1 MSVAQKEFSG
11 DLIMNARIEL
21 HCKHLF
27 RIVVGVALA
36 GILQSCSGSNFQ
48 AGGVGPRASK
58 KADQPGTAANAGVA
72 AIEETA
78 QANTDPGVDL
88 TEVLGVVG
96 TVTVENG
103 AGFQLNVQ
111 TGQIITYS
119 TGAKAIVTVWAHALT
134 KYTGTPE
141 WIRFRV
147 QKEISAGETI
157 QLPGD
162 WSKVDHTKKTGTGGR
177 PLVQEVAHI
186 YNPFAVCE
194 GSDPSTE
201 GPLACKVM
209 NATGGIMVCNVQGA
223 GCKTFTGQEQID
235 VMKKQAKDRMAVLQA
250 EQNGQ

>member
-1 MSVAQKEFSG
+1 
-11 DLIMNARIEL
+11 MNARIEL

-36 GILQSCSGSNFQ
+36 GILQTCSESNFQ

-72 AIEETA
+72 ATDETA

-88 TEVLGVVG
+88 TEVLGVRG
-96 TVTVENG
+96 KVTVENG

-119 TGAKAIVTVWAHALT
+119 TGAKAIVTVWAHVLT
-134 KYTGTPE
+134 KYSGTPE

-162 WSKVDHTKKTGTGGR
+162 WSKVDHTKKIGVMGR
-177 PLVQEVAHI
+177 PLVHEGTRTDNI
-186 YNPFAVCE
+186 TVCE

-209 NATGGIMVCNVQGA
+209 NTTGGIMVCDIAGA
-223 GCKTFTGQEQID
+223 PCKTFTGQEQID
-235 VMKKQAKDRMAVLQA
+235 TAKKQAKDGLA
-250 EQNGQ
+250 ELNGQ